1 MSLLDDEGVLISGVQ
16 KTIHPLNVLQA
27 FTKIDD
33 DGYKYI
39 DKCDFDNI
47 RKQKLEN
54 RGAFQDRIFLE
65 STK

>member
-1 MSLLDDEGVLISGVQ
+1 MYK
-16 KTIHPLNVLQA
+16 KTTHQLNILQA

-47 RKQKLEN
+47 RKLLNKIWDCSKCNLFN
-54 RGAFQDRIFLE
+54 WKI
-65 STK
+65 STTLGECSITL